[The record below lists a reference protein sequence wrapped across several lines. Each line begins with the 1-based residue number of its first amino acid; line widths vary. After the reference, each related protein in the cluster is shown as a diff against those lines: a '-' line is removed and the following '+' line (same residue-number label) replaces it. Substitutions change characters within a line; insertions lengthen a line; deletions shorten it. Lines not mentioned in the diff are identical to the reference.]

1 MGLPLN
7 DRHHELRK
15 AADIARDAAAAGL
28 DACRPDTA
36 VEWLEQGRSVM
47 WNQLSQ
53 LCTPVDELRAA
64 HPELADQFEHVSHQ
78 LEHASTR
85 KKPAMNKLM
94 NDWNTEDASLEVQA
108 REHRALALSR
118 EKLLAQ
124 IRLLPGFDRFL
135 LPKTI
140 EQLTS
145 LVHSGP
151 VVFLNASKWR
161 CDALI
166 VILGSGHVVHVPLLN
181 ITCRKVEQTQKQLGR
196 LLEDHGCVILCDGS
210 SRAARC
216 VRHDLSPEEA
226 FRSILSYLWQNVVN
240 PVLEKLAPMV
250 RGPAIDAISYLY

>member
-1 MGLPLN
+1 MGLPLD
-7 DRHHELRK
+7 DRHRELRK
-15 AADIARDAAAAGL
+15 AADIARDAATAGL
-28 DACRPDTA
+28 DACRPGTA
-36 VEWLEQGRSVM
+36 VEWLEQERSVM

-53 LCTPVDELRAA
+53 LRTPADELRAA
-64 HPELADQFEHVSHQ
+64 YPELADQFERVSHR
-78 LEHASTR
+78 LEHASPR

-94 NDWNTEDASLEVQA
+94 NRNAEDTSLEVQA

-118 EKLLAQ
+118 EKLLAH
-124 IRLLPGFDRFL
+124 IRSLPGIERFL

-145 LVHSGP
+145 SVHSGP

-166 VILGSGHVVHVPLLN
+166 VIPGSDRVVHVPLPS
-181 ITCRKVEQTQKQLGR
+181 ITYEKVEQTQKRLGR
-196 LLEDHGCVILCDGS
+196 LLEDHGLAIPCDGS
-210 SRAARC
+210 SRAARR
-216 VRHDLSPEEA
+216 VRHDISPDEA

-250 RGPAIDAISYLY
+250 RGPAIDAIFYLY